1 MVAVGS
7 VSSFLGGMVLGGLLG
22 IFVGPLVRYVITWR
36 AWAEASREARL
47 TEDVLKL
54 MDTGP
59 WRLLRDRKAADAA
72 LVEERRREK
81 RWPRPS

>member
-7 VSSFLGGMVLGGLLG
+7 MGPFLGGVVLGALVG
-22 IFVGPLVRYVITWR
+22 IFLGPLIRYWITWR
-36 AWAEASREARL
+36 EWLDASREARL

-59 WRLLRDRKAADAA
+59 WRLLRDRKAADAILA
-72 LVEERRREK
+72 EKRRREQG
-81 RWPRPS
+81 WPRPS